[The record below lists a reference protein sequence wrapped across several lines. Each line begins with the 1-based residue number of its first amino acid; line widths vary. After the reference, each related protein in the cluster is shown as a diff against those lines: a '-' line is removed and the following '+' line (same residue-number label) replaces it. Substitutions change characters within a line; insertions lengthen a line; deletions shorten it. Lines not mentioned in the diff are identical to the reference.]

1 MASSFEVSQR
11 AKSFLKLL
19 VEEYLVNG
27 QPIGSNTLAQ
37 KAEIV
42 VSSATVRNIMMDLET
57 KGLVASPHT
66 SAGKIPT
73 HQGLRFFIDSLLSV
87 GRLDTHSEHLVAEH
101 FRQELTPNE
110 LVESASM
117 LLSEISHLA
126 GVVTNPR
133 DEQFELRHVEFL
145 HLSDNRVLAIL
156 VMNEREV
163 QNRVIETDRE
173 YSEVELIQAANF
185 INEQFSGKSLEA
197 IRKEL
202 LASMATDQ
210 SRMSDL
216 LKMANDVASKS
227 LISEDDK
234 HLVLSGERNLLT
246 LVSSMDEVKALLDA
260 LSSKKNILQLLEAVI
275 QGEGVQLFI
284 GEESGMEPFGE
295 FSMITST
302 YEVEGKIAGA
312 LGVIGPIRMPYQQLI
327 PLVDITARLLGSAL
341 EHNLRQE
348 LQ

>member
-1 MASSFEVSQR
+1 MTSSIEVNQR

-27 QPIGSNTLAQ
+27 QPIGSSTLAQ
-37 KAEIV
+37 KAEV
-42 VSSATVRNIMMDLET
+42 EVSSATVRTIMMDLET

-66 SAGKIPT
+66 SAGKVPT
-73 HQGLRFFIDSLLSV
+73 HQGLRFFIDTLLSV
-87 GRLDTHSEHLVAEH
+87 GRLDTQSERLVAEH
-101 FRQELTPNE
+101 FRREFTPNE
-110 LVESASM
+110 LVESASL

-145 HLSDNRVLAIL
+145 HLSGFRVLAIL

-173 YSEVELIQAANF
+173 YTETELTQAANF
-185 INEQFSGKSLEA
+185 INEQFSGKSLEV
-197 IRKEL
+197 IRSEL
-202 LASMATDQ
+202 VESMALDQ

-216 LKMANDVASKS
+216 LKMANDMASKS

-234 HLVLSGERNLLT
+234 NLVLSGERNLLT
-246 LVSSMDEVKALLDA
+246 LMNSTDEVKRLLDA
-260 LSSKKNILQLLEAVI
+260 LASKTNILQLLEAVI

-284 GEESGMEPFGE
+284 GEESGLEPFGE
-295 FSMITST
+295 FSLITST

-312 LGVIGPIRMPYQQLI
+312 LGVIGPTRMPYHRLI

-341 EHNLRQE
+341 EHNLRQD